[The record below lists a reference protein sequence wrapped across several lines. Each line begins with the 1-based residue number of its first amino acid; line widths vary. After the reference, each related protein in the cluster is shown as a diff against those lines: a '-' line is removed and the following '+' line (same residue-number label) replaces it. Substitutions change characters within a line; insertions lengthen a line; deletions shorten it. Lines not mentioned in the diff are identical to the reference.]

1 MYSKKLGQNIMIY
14 RKEKNMTIRDFSE
27 HAGISSSLISQI
39 ERGKANPSLNVLE
52 LIAKALEVPLYTL
65 FANDIDPDVLISRK
79 EDRSQ
84 IYRKNLN
91 HTVYN
96 ILSPDFANS
105 PIEVLSMDLN
115 GHSSTTDYHY
125 SHKEKEE
132 IAILIQGEV
141 YVELN
146 GEEHL
151 LYEQDYVRIPPNTRH
166 RFINK
171 SDLTCSMLFV
181 LTPAI

>member
-1 MYSKKLGQNIMIY
+1 
-14 RKEKNMTIRDFSE
+14 
-27 HAGISSSLISQI
+27 
-39 ERGKANPSLNVLE
+39 
-52 LIAKALEVPLYTL
+52 
-65 FANDIDPDVLISRK
+65 
-79 EDRSQ
+79 
-84 IYRKNLN
+84 
-91 HTVYN
+91 
-96 ILSPDFANS
+96 
-105 PIEVLSMDLN
+105 MDLN